1 MAYFSQL
8 HLQKEPFSNSPDP
21 EMFFHSLQH
30 QGCLQ
35 KLELAIRLQRGL
47 SVVIGDIGTG
57 KSTLCRQLIQRISH
71 GNNKI
76 LPHLILDPEFT
87 SPFEFLSLISKT
99 FGLDPHLAGGSEW
112 QMKDAIKDYL
122 FEQAVHQ
129 RKVPVLIIDEGQK
142 LPGFCVEI
150 LREFLNFET
159 NRHKLL
165 QIVIFGQEEF
175 RAMLRQKPNFAD
187 RITTYQRLRPL
198 NFRETRAM
206 IAFRINK
213 SHTDPGPPPKLFS
226 LAAIMTIYWLTR
238 GYPRRIVMLCSK
250 VIIGILVNQQR
261 EAGALQVL
269 RAARETAVNGHG
281 RVGQLLQ
288 TVTATALIAIA
299 LVLLRPWWPTIPP
312 LAMVKQALSPAPT
325 PQAVTAPPTL
335 AAPLVPT
342 TEAPLLAAPL
352 APAEETTPST
362 PDPDPVPA
370 LVPAPLPAT
379 ATSAQTTTLGTLVVE
394 PGVPLSKMVARV
406 YGRFTNKKLAMLLA
420 ANPQL
425 SDPDQVTANTAV
437 SFPALPSSEPPPPP
451 GALSLELTQTSTLA
465 AAYALVKAYPD
476 EAPPLL
482 IKPIADAEE
491 GLSFRLVLQETFPDE
506 GSARAAIARL
516 PLAWQ
521 AKAHVRSSEHP

>member
-71 GNNKI
+71 NNQQI

-87 SPFEFLSLISKT
+87 SPNEFLTIISKT
-99 FGLDPHLAGGSEW
+99 FGLDPQLAGGSEW

-122 FEQAVHQ
+122 FEQAVHHH
-129 RKVPVLIIDEGQK
+129 KVPVLIIDEGQK

-159 NRHKLL
+159 NQHKLL

-198 NFRETRAM
+198 NFRDTRAM
-206 IAFRINK
+206 IAFRITK

-226 LAAIMTIYWLTR
+226 LAAIITIYWLTR

-250 VIIGILVNQQR
+250 VIIAILVNQQR
-261 EAGALQVL
+261 EAGCIQVL
-269 RAARETAVNGHG
+269 RAARETAAQGHG
-281 RVGQLLQ
+281 RASQLLQ
-288 TVTATALIAIA
+288 WTTAIA
-299 LVLLRPWWPTIPP
+299 LVAIAVVLLRPWWPQTPP
-312 LAMVKQALSPAPT
+312 LAMVQPPLPPLATVPSVTERPRPTPPAP
-325 PQAVTAPPTL
+325 APATS
-335 AAPLVPT
+335 APLP
-342 TEAPLLAAPL
+342 
-352 APAEETTPST
+352 ETP
-362 PDPDPVPA
+362 PVPA
-370 LVPAPLPAT
+370 QAAPPPAPRPPIAEPPLP
-379 ATSAQTTTLGTLVVE
+379 TTLGTLLVE

-406 YGRFTNKKLAMLLA
+406 YGRFTYKKLAMVLA

-425 SDPDQVTANTAV
+425 SDPDQVAPKTQIT
-437 SFPALPSSEPPPPP
+437 FPLLASSEPPDPA
-451 GALSLELTQTSTLA
+451 GALRLELARTPTLA
-465 AAYALVKAYPD
+465 ATYALVKEYP
-476 EAPPLL
+476 EGAPPLL
-482 IKPIADAEE
+482 IKPLLTSGSGLVFRVVLEE
-491 GLSFRLVLQETFPDE
+491 AFRDE

-516 PLAWQ
+516 PSSWQ
-521 AKAHVRSSEHP
+521 GKAQVRSGEQP